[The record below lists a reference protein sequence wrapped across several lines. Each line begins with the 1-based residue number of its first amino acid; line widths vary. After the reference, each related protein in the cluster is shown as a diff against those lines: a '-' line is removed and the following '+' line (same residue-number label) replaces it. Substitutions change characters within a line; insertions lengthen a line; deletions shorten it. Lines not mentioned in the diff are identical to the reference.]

1 MQRCEFLG
9 FDQREL
15 IDEVDKVFEAGVE
28 MSFRREKH
36 NVLEMSVIYMCIDSE
51 KSFKYDLDDC
61 FEIPRERYTQ
71 GTWEYLFIIELVL
84 DPGHEKVDVF
94 SS

>member
-9 FDQREL
+9 FNQREL
-15 IDEVDKVFEAGVE
+15 IDEVDKVFETGIE

-51 KSFKYDLDDC
+51 KSFKYDLYDC
-61 FEIPRERYTQ
+61 LKVPRERYTQ
-71 GTWEYLFIIELVL
+71 GTWEDLFIIKLIFY
-84 DPGHEKVDVF
+84 PSHEKVNVF
-94 SS
+94 TS